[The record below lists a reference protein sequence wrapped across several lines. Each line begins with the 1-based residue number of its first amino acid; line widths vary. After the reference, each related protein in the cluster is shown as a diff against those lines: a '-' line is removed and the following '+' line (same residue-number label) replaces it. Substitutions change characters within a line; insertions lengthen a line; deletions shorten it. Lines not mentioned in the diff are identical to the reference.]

1 MITIVEQPS
10 LFNFGGKLGAYGT
23 KFGRFYICHQLSCN
37 IPAEDVELHLFIT
50 YMIIIPKEPILAILG
65 QICGFWGGE
74 MGGMVKVNKWHPTY
88 LESVYFSE
96 IFDNQLT

>member
-65 QICGFWGGE
+65 QICGFLGVSVKCGNAE
-74 MGGMVKVNKWHPTY
+74 CVMRKVKCGMQSAECT
-88 LESVYFSE
+88 
-96 IFDNQLT
+96 

>member
-1 MITIVEQPS
+1 
-10 LFNFGGKLGAYGT
+10 
-23 KFGRFYICHQLSCN
+23 
-37 IPAEDVELHLFIT
+37 
-50 YMIIIPKEPILAILG
+50 
-65 QICGFWGGE
+65 

>member
-65 QICGFWGGE
+65 QICGFLGGGKWGEWLRLTSGTLLIW
-74 MGGMVKVNKWHPTY
+74 NQY
-88 LESVYFSE
+88 
-96 IFDNQLT
+96 IFLRFLITS